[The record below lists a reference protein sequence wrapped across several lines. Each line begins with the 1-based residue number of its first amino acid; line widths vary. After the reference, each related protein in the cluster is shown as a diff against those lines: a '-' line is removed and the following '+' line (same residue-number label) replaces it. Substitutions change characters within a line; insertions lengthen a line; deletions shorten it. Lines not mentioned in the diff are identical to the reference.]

1 MDSQL
6 QWTIKSSF
14 EKAINDIAETTVPR
28 DLCMITF
35 IRYSSRHL
43 LPQALWNIGIVD
55 ALSKYL
61 DFISI
66 FIRLVAQFQPDIIG
80 ACPIARLKKET
91 GVA

>member
-1 MDSQL
+1 M
-6 QWTIKSSF
+6 IIPSF

-35 IRYSSRHL
+35 IRSSGCHL
-43 LPQALWNIGIVD
+43 LPQDLRNISIVD
-55 ALSKYL
+55 ALAKYL

-66 FIRLVAQFQPDIIG
+66 LIHLVAQLQPDIIG
-80 ACPIARLKKET
+80 AGRIVRLKKET